1 MLKYNIRNGKF
12 FAECLVAGGRAMIKS
27 IKRLV
32 VSFLIVTMICV
43 LVPGMGSIKAYADS
57 REKVTEVE
65 VVSNFNSIPLI
76 GSLIEDYH
84 PTFGYPGKT
93 PYSFTNSSSNG
104 WWLRKQEDGTFAKVT
119 FGSFIEGKWKY
130 RTQLRIEEGDKYA
143 FEKGNLTVKVDNV
156 NWDVDWSTFQEG
168 NGFSWVYVTS
178 PEMDAKVDFP
188 NRVTV
193 ENLQDAVYTGSE
205 IIQDPVVKYGDK
217 VLVEGKDY
225 KVSYSDNI
233 NSGLGHVNLEG
244 LGLYVGTL
252 TRAFNIAPKEIRED
266 DIKSS
271 AIFHTDGAMLVED
284 YFEVTDGDKILTE
297 NDYDFEWPD
306 DPFSVGIHSAS
317 IRLKG
322 NYIGLWPAEYEVFE
336 EEPKIKL
343 NKESFVYD
351 GNIHKPTV
359 TVTLNGKTLKL
370 NTDYRIEFKD
380 NCKAVGRYS
389 FKLVWIGYYRDAN
402 DRKIYFNII
411 PKATSIKSLTPGRKQ
426 MKVTWIKKTSQ
437 VTGYEVQLSLK
448 KSFASP
454 IKKTITKNRT
464 VTCTLKKL
472 KPGKKYFVR
481 VRTYKKVGG
490 LKIYSKWSKVVSK
503 KIKK

>member
-1 MLKYNIRNGKF
+1 
-12 FAECLVAGGRAMIKS
+12 MIKS

-32 VSFLIVTMICV
+32 VSILIVTMICV

-65 VVSNFNSIPLI
+65 VVSNFEGIPLI

-93 PYSFTNSSSNG
+93 PYTFTNSSSNG

-205 IIQDPVVKYGDK
+205 ILQDPVVKYGDE
-217 VLVEGKDY
+217 VLVKGKDY
-225 KVSYSDNI
+225 TFTYSDNV
-233 NSGLGHVNLEG
+233 NSGIGHVIFKG
-244 LGLYVGTL
+244 HGLYYGTL
-252 TRAFNIAPKEIRED
+252 TSAFNIAQKEISD
-266 DIKSS
+266 GDIHVSE
-271 AIFHTDGAMLVED
+271 AFHTYDGSD
-284 YFEVTDGDKILTE
+284 WTPDITVTDGSKVLTS
-297 NDYDFEWPD
+297 NDYDIEWPD
-306 DPFSVGIHSAS
+306 DRYMAGTHAAAV
-317 IRLKG
+317 RLKG
-322 NYIGLWPAEYEVFE
+322 NYIGTWSAQYEIVAME
-336 EEPKIKL
+336 ADPVIKL
-343 NKESFVYD
+343 SSKSFVFD
-351 GNIHKPTV
+351 GKKHTPKV
-359 TVTLNGKTLKL
+359 TVKVNGKTLDKG
-370 NTDYRIEFKD
+370 TDYTLSFDSGR
-380 NCKAVGRYS
+380 KAVGEYRVYVNLMGNYS
-389 FKLVWIGYYRDAN
+389 GYGEDSYQ
-402 DRKIYFNII
+402 II
-411 PKATSIKSLTPGRKQ
+411 PKTTSIKSLTPGRKQ
-426 MKVTWIKKTSQ
+426 MKVTWAKKTSQ

-454 IKKTITKNRT
+454 MKKTIKKNKT
-464 VTCTLKKL
+464 VTHTFKNL
-472 KPGKKYFVR
+472 KPGKKYFAR